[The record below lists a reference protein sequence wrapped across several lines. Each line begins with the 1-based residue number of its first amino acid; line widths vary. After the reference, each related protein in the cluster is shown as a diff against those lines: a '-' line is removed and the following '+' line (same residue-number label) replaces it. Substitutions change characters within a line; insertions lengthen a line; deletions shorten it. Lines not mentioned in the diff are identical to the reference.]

1 MHRQNWDDLRF
12 ILAVAENGS
21 VSAAARQLGVNHAT
35 VLRRIAAFED
45 RNGAPLFVKSACGY
59 SIPADRDAV
68 TDMLKRVREAVIS
81 VDRALRGTQ
90 TLLSGSVK
98 ITSTDSLCQLVLPG
112 ILSERQRKHPDLDLS
127 LLSSNSHLDLARLS
141 ADIAVRPALKLEDGL
156 IGAIAGE
163 LHFAAY
169 DDGKMRR
176 NWLGLSGTMSR
187 SLPAKWMEKELP
199 PDQIVQGG
207 DSFMVLRE
215 LAALGQGKA
224 LLPCLV
230 GEPDARLTRLR
241 EGPSDL
247 SVSIWVASQADVADT
262 ARFRVVRALLAEVL
276 PGALTKCAQP
286 D

>member
-12 ILAVAENGS
+12 VLAVAENGS

-35 VLRRIAAFED
+35 VLRRIAAFEE
-45 RNGAPLFVKSACGY
+45 RNGAPLFVKSARGY
-59 SIPADRDAV
+59 SIPADRSAV

-112 ILSERQRKHPDLDLS
+112 ILSEIHQKYPDLDLS

-141 ADIAVRPALKLEDGL
+141 ADITVRPAQKLEDGL

-163 LHFAAY
+163 LYFGAY

-176 NWLGLSGTMSR
+176 NWLSLSGALAR

-215 LAALGQGKA
+215 LAAFGQGKA

-230 GEPDARLTRLR
+230 GESDARLTRLR
-241 EGPSDL
+241 EGPTDL

-262 ARFRVVRALLAEVL
+262 ARFRVVRALLAEAL
-276 PGALTKCAQP
+276 PAALPKCA
-286 D
+286 DAA